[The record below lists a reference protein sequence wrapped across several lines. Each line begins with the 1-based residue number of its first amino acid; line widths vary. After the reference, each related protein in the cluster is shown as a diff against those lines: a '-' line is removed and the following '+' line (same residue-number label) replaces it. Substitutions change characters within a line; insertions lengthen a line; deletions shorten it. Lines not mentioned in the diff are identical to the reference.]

1 MNVMITFPES
11 LLRSTLER
19 DCVRNEIND
28 FLLQFQQYKITFTA
42 CDFFEMNNSLL
53 TRFVSV
59 ITTYLIILVQFY
71 KPGNEKH

>member
-1 MNVMITFPES
+1 
-11 LLRSTLER
+11 
-19 DCVRNEIND
+19 
-28 FLLQFQQYKITFTA
+28 
-42 CDFFEMNNSLL
+42 MNNSLL